1 MSEFISDLSQH
12 LSCDLQILG
21 IKDRPSDENKEKAD
35 VVGEYF
41 CEMHRWLDDYFGGLR
56 SCDDWEKFYVHLA
69 GEVVKNANAGKKKV
83 DKIDLKQVIMPPVRD
98 LFQACRL
105 MYQSLGMLRNAIP
118 DGQHRMAAMLE
129 LLTGWKVGVE
139 PRRIPVM
146 GFVRGDHHGMV
157 QGDGEDDLKVKFDA
171 ILKTIVG
178 MGSKNN
184 QAGTVTVRILRP
196 GDNQNM
202 EEIGEKYSK
211 IREESQSLHEPRNL
225 IDV

>member
-1 MSEFISDLSQH
+1 
-12 LSCDLQILG
+12 
-21 IKDRPSDENKEKAD
+21 
-35 VVGEYF
+35 
-41 CEMHRWLDDYFGGLR
+41 
-56 SCDDWEKFYVHLA
+56 
-69 GEVVKNANAGKKKV
+69 
-83 DKIDLKQVIMPPVRD
+83 
-98 LFQACRL
+98 
-105 MYQSLGMLRNAIP
+105 
-118 DGQHRMAAMLE
+118 MAAMLE

>member
-1 MSEFISDLSQH
+1 

-41 CEMHRWLDDYFGGLR
+41 CEMHHWLDDYFGGLR

-69 GEVVKNANAGKKKV
+69 GLVVKNANVRKKKV
-83 DKIDLKQVIMPPVRD
+83 DKIDVKQVIIPPVRD

-146 GFVRGDHHGMV
+146 RFVRGDHHGMV

-178 MGSKNN
+178 MGSKNE